1 MLLLYNGPNQ
11 SRLAHLLSSKDEQDI
26 AELQYHISLVDL
38 LAACSLGKNVY
49 TEMKC
54 QVSLLKEAREE
65 RRAKRH
71 THTHI
76 YIYIYEKKAKAG
88 AHDSQTMYLP
98 SFSQGLLSLEDTVS
112 ALCLP
117 ETTIPLKSAYLS
129 FLLHCILDTEVGS
142 RHLL

>member
-1 MLLLYNGPNQ
+1 MSGQLIERG
-11 SRLAHLLSSKDEQDI
+11 EGG
-26 AELQYHISLVDL
+26 AE
-38 LAACSLGKNVY
+38 GEK
-49 TEMKC
+49 T
-54 QVSLLKEAREE
+54 
-65 RRAKRH
+65 H
-71 THTHI
+71 THTYIYI

-142 RHLL
+142 RHLLKEVSVLSHTEPRKYTLT